1 MNDDYKYGVPSGE
14 TDYLKSAADLLDKAA
29 QKNEQNIGSND
40 ARIQIAR
47 LYMIAGAIQ
56 RGVMPAEM
64 AKQLFASVDS
74 KGR

>member
-14 TDYLKSAADLLDKAA
+14 TDYLKSAAALLDKAA

-40 ARIQIAR
+40 TRIQIAR
-47 LYMIAGAIQ
+47 QYTILGAIQ

-64 AKQLFASVDS
+64 AKQLLASVT
-74 KGR
+74 GQVR